1 MTVGRSGCGVKMILT
16 GLPKFLPT
24 FVLEYSCMI
33 LYKKLFCYFLSM
45 NEESRTSARSQGDFV
60 RMYPASQLPCSYT
73 TKSMYSTHDTIVY

>member
-24 FVLEYSCMI
+24 FVLEYCCMI

-45 NEESRTSARSQGDFV
+45 NEGVTDKCKEPRRFCANVSRVTTSMFIYHEEHV
-60 RMYPASQLPCSYT
+60 LYP
-73 TKSMYSTHDTIVY
+73 